1 MCKSWACA
9 RNCLCNSM
17 LSSPQANFKWPVW
30 ALQIFAIYVKTKKN
44 MHKNEEKDKSW
55 FIIDNINT
63 KFSNNMLN
71 LFKLLKCVYQPTI
84 KPYELIIFKNVCSCF
99 WAYWC
104 GLRLKGLFLLQP
116 VVWKRQLIQAYSLLQ
131 LLSLV

>member
-1 MCKSWACA
+1 
-9 RNCLCNSM
+9 
-17 LSSPQANFKWPVW
+17 
-30 ALQIFAIYVKTKKN
+30 

-99 WAYWC
+99 
-104 GLRLKGLFLLQP
+104 
-116 VVWKRQLIQAYSLLQ
+116 
-131 LLSLV
+131 